1 MKLSTEDQEFVKN
14 YDDSKYAKPSVTADM
29 VIFARSREAGH
40 EHLEV
45 LLIQR
50 GRPPFRG
57 QYALPGGFVNP
68 DESVDDAAWREL
80 EEETGVD
87 CGCLEQL
94 RTFST
99 PGRDPRRWVITCAYL
114 ALVEKSEITV
124 QAGDDAKAAE
134 WFSVKLERQTDAA
147 VSGETDEN
155 NGNSG
160 SSRSCE
166 KSGMN
171 ENSGNNKNCG
181 SGRNK
186 EKNES
191 RWNGEN
197 SRSGEKNKNSRNGE
211 NSENN
216 GNRKKEE
223 PQKVCRWALVLCGK
237 QETIRIPFCEEH
249 LPGQMEPRFYLEK
262 DENGLAFDHG
272 LILAYAAMRLF
283 KAGPSTRISA
293 APVLSIRTSE
303 KHPARP
309 GTNS

>member
-80 EEETGVD
+80 KEETGVD

-147 VSGETDEN
+147 VSGEMDEN

-166 KSGMN
+166 KSGNNLKSGMN
-171 ENSGNNKNCG
+171 ENS
-181 SGRNK
+181 
-186 EKNES
+186 
-191 RWNGEN
+191 
-197 SRSGEKNKNSRNGE
+197 
-211 NSENN
+211 

-237 QETIRIPFCEEH
+237 QETLRIPFCEEH

-303 KHPARP
+303 KRPARP